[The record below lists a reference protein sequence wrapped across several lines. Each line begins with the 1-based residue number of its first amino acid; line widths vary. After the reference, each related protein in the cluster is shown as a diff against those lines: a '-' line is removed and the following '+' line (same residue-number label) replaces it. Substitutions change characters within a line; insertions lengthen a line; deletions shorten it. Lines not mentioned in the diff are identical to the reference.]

1 MQIHSLA
8 IRNAQPVDGPSGPR
22 YANWLAATGSSTT
35 VDVATISNLLATADA
50 EGPLVVIQDND
61 EAGDHM
67 VEQLLCRFTL
77 EVVVPPVRG
86 QDIDDF
92 IGSFELDYSRALV
105 GLQELIHQRRR
116 NHRPWEGLAAEIF
129 QTRQKQGEHDQRR
142 EFEINHEVKRIVVKD
157 LTERGRFYH
166 DGPRGYYFLT
176 DEKRL
181 IALDDADKELSCLLD
196 RYGLNTVEKTCEYVK
211 EALHIESLA
220 RGEATRVHRLAW
232 FNAERYTLYLYNHAN
247 RIYRIT
253 AETIELVDN
262 GTDGVLFLSDVRNET
277 FELVAEE
284 NLDDLFHQ
292 TSVARVNFDP
302 DSRLSVEEQQV
313 LLSLWFLSMFFGS
326 ILPTRT
332 LLAIVGPKGS
342 GKSYTLRAIGLI
354 LFGSRF
360 EVQSLPDK
368 EDAFDAVVTGTHF
381 AAFDNADS
389 RVKWL
394 PDRLAI
400 CATGGSVSKRL
411 LYTTNTLVNYA
422 IDCFVG
428 ITARTPHFNR
438 DDVADRLLLLRVKRF
453 AEGQYLGE
461 SALKDMVLRQR
472 NRLMTSVV
480 RQLQEVVAALQLT
493 HGREYRTSFRMA
505 DFATF
510 ALRLA
515 HVEGNRAA
523 VERIFDKLQ
532 EEQSAFAVDDDQFIG
547 LLLEWLE
554 KEENLDREVTAK
566 EIFQDLS
573 VLARQSER
581 KMPVASS
588 RALGQRLGHLEVN
601 LKTVVGLEV
610 VPDAH
615 LKQKRY
621 RFRPPSPELRVTRES
636 AESIPQ
642 EIPPL
647 QTPGE

>member
-1 MQIHSLA
+1 MPPPPL
-8 IRNAQPVDGPSGPR
+8 
-22 YANWLAATGSSTT
+22 ATGSSTT
-35 VDVATISNLLATADA
+35 VDVTTISNLLASADA

-61 EAGDHM
+61 EAGDNM

-92 IGSFELDYSRALV
+92 ICSFGLDYVGALA
-105 GLQELIHQRRR
+105 GLQELIRQRRR
-116 NHRPWEGLAAEIF
+116 NHRPWDELAAEIF
-129 QTRQKQGEHDQRR
+129 RTRQKQGEEGQRR
-142 EFEINHEVKRIVVKD
+142 EFEINHQVKEIVIKD

-262 GTDGVLFLSDVRNET
+262 GTDGVLFLSDGRNET

-284 NLDDLFHQ
+284 NLDDLFHE
-292 TSVARVNFDP
+292 TIVARVNFDP
-302 DSRLSVEEQQV
+302 DSRLSVQEQQV
-313 LLSLWFLSMFFGS
+313 LLSLWFQSLFFGS

-381 AAFDNADS
+381 AAFDNADR

-400 CATGGSVSKRL
+400 CATGG
-411 LYTTNTLVNYA
+411 
-422 IDCFVG
+422 
-428 ITARTPHFNR
+428 
-438 DDVADRLLLLRVKRF
+438 
-453 AEGQYLGE
+453 
-461 SALKDMVLRQR
+461 
-472 NRLMTSVV
+472 
-480 RQLQEVVAALQLT
+480 
-493 HGREYRTSFRMA
+493 
-505 DFATF
+505 
-510 ALRLA
+510 
-515 HVEGNRAA
+515 
-523 VERIFDKLQ
+523 
-532 EEQSAFAVDDDQFIG
+532 
-547 LLLEWLE
+547 
-554 KEENLDREVTAK
+554 
-566 EIFQDLS
+566 
-573 VLARQSER
+573 
-581 KMPVASS
+581 
-588 RALGQRLGHLEVN
+588 
-601 LKTVVGLEV
+601 
-610 VPDAH
+610 
-615 LKQKRY
+615 
-621 RFRPPSPELRVTRES
+621 
-636 AESIPQ
+636 
-642 EIPPL
+642 
-647 QTPGE
+647 